1 MRLLQTIK
9 VGPRLAVSFMVLL
22 AFLLAIAASVWGG
35 LARIEQ
41 ATRVIVSEDASKQQA
56 AADLDR
62 YSQSAALLLLQ
73 IVSTPEQAQRVPLY
87 AAMDDANRKS
97 NDVLQRL
104 KALPWSAEQT
114 GALQKLADLRAAY
127 VKAFG
132 NTVDLVEANDPAALA
147 KQYGSQTRPALQ
159 ALLSATADLAAVQ
172 QSHMN
177 AEMADVLSLMGATRG
192 LLLGCCVAAAL
203 AGLLLAWGV
212 TRSIT
217 GPLEHSVAVL
227 SAMARGDLRSRVHA
241 TGKDETAQM
250 LRRMETMQNE
260 LAALVRELRASADVV
275 ADTATSTRGSAAEVA
290 GGVERQQ
297 AEIHQINGVV
307 GAFSA
312 KLDRA
317 AATAGQAQQQARNA
331 ALLADRGQSL
341 IETASREIGL
351 IAGQIR
357 GSAESVDALR
367 QRANSM
373 HDMIE
378 AVTDIAEQTNM
389 LALNAAIEAARAGE
403 MGRGFAVVADEVR
416 NLAARTAQATR
427 EINGVISAM
436 DSQTSDAMS
445 RIEQGQREMARGVAL
460 IGEIVEPLTELKRGA
475 TATVGELDRLT
486 SDIAEQVRESQAI
499 AGSVSEIARSADES
513 LKASQDA
520 RHSSGRLQ
528 EVSAALQAQ
537 MRRFAVDG

>member
-1 MRLLQTIK
+1 MSLLQTIK
-9 VGPRLAVSFMVLL
+9 VGPRLSVSF
-22 AFLLAIAASVWGG
+22 AALLAILLAISASVWSG

-41 ATRVIVSEDASKQQA
+41 SAQAIVNDDASKQQA

-62 YSQSAALLLLQ
+62 HSQNAALLLLQ
-73 IVSTPEQAQRVPLY
+73 IISTPERAQREPLY
-87 AAMDDANRKS
+87 AAMDEANRRASDTLLRMKT
-97 NDVLQRL
+97 
-104 KALPWSAEQT
+104 LPWSAEQA
-114 GALQKLADLRAAY
+114 GSLQKLAELRNAY
-127 VKAFG
+127 AKAFSD
-132 NTVDLVEANDPAALA
+132 TVDLVEANDPAALA
-147 KQYGSQTRPALQ
+147 QQYGGQTRPALQ
-159 ALLSATADLAAVQ
+159 ALLAATAELSAVQ
-172 QSHMN
+172 QKHMN
-177 AEMADVLSLMGATRG
+177 QEMADVLALMATTRG
-192 LLLGCCVAAAL
+192 LLLFCSAAAVL
-203 AGLLLAWGV
+203 TGLLLAWRV

-227 SAMARGDLRSRVHA
+227 GAMARGDLRNRVRA
-241 TGKDETAQM
+241 AGRDETAQM
-250 LRRMETMQNE
+250 LRRMETMQAE

-275 ADTATSTRGSAAEVA
+275 ADSAASTRGSADEVA

-317 AATAGQAQQQARNA
+317 AATAGQAQQQARSA
-331 ALLADRGQSL
+331 AELADRGQRL

-427 EINGVISAM
+427 EINDVISAM
-436 DSQTSDAMS
+436 DAQTSDAMS

-460 IGEIVEPLTELKRGA
+460 IGEIVAPLTELKLGA
-475 TATVGELDRLT
+475 GATVGELDRLT

-499 AGSVSEIARSADES
+499 ADSVSAIARSADES
-513 LKASQDA
+513 LRASQDA
-520 RHSSGRLQ
+520 SRDSGRLQ

-537 MRRFAVDG
+537 MRRFAVDN

>member
-41 ATRVIVSEDASKQQA
+41 STRVIVSEDASKQQA

-73 IVSTPEQAQRVPLY
+73 IVSTPEQSQRVPLY

-97 NDVLQRL
+97 KDALQRL
-104 KALPWSAEQT
+104 QALPWSAEQA

-127 VKAFG
+127 AKAFG
-132 NTVDLVEANDPAALA
+132 DTVDLVEANDPTALA
-147 KQYGSQTRPALQ
+147 KQYGNQTRPALQ
-159 ALLSATADLAAVQ
+159 ALLSATADLAATQ
-172 QSHMN
+172 QKHMN

-203 AGLLLAWGV
+203 AGLLLAWSV

-217 GPLEHSVAVL
+217 RPLAHSVAVL
-227 SAMARGDLRSRVHA
+227 GLMEQGDLRGEVRA
-241 TGKDETAQM
+241 AGNDETAQM
-250 LRRMETMQNE
+250 LRRMGRMQTE
-260 LAALVRELRASADVV
+260 LATLVRELRASADVV
-275 ADTATSTRGSAAEVA
+275 ADTACSTRGSAAEVA

-297 AEIHQINGVV
+297 LEIHQINGVV
-307 GAFSA
+307 GAFAA

-317 AATAGQAQQQARNA
+317 AATADQARQQARKA
-331 ALLADRGQSL
+331 AELADRGQSL
-341 IETASREIGL
+341 IETASREISL
-351 IAGQIR
+351 IAEQIQ

-378 AVTDIAEQTNM
+378 SVTDIAEQTNM

-416 NLAARTAQATR
+416 NLAGRTAQATR
-427 EINGVISAM
+427 EINHVIAAM
-436 DSQTSDAMS
+436 DSQTSEAMA
-445 RIEQGQREMARGVAL
+445 RIQQGHREMARGVAL
-460 IGEIVEPLTELKRGA
+460 ISEIVQPLTELKLGA
-475 TATVGELDRLT
+475 TATVGELDRLAV
-486 SDIAEQVRESQAI
+486 DIEEQVRESQAI
-499 AGSVSEIARSADES
+499 AGSVSKIARSADES

-520 RHSSGRLQ
+520 SLSSGRLQ
-528 EVSAALQAQ
+528 EVSATLQTQ
-537 MRRFAVDG
+537 MRRFVVDN

>member
-1 MRLLQTIK
+1 MRQLQTIK
-9 VGPRLAVSFMVLL
+9 VGPRLAVSFTVLL
-22 AFLLAIAASVWGG
+22 AILLAISASVWSG
-35 LARIEQ
+35 LAHIEQ
-41 ATRVIVSEDASKQQA
+41 AARVIVDEDASKQQA

-62 YSQSAALLLLQ
+62 HSQSAALLLLQ
-73 IVSTPEQAQRVPLY
+73 IVATPERPQRVPLY
-87 AAMDDANRKS
+87 AAMDEANHKANDA
-97 NDVLQRL
+97 LQKL
-104 KALPWSAEQT
+104 KALPWRSAQAGT
-114 GALQKLADLRAAY
+114 LQNLADLRAAY
-127 VKAFG
+127 LKAFG
-132 NTVDLVEANDPAALA
+132 ETVDLVEADDPAALA

-159 ALLSATADLAAVQ
+159 ALLAATAELSAAQ

-177 AEMADVLSLMGATRG
+177 AEMAEVLSLMGATRG
-192 LLLGCCVAAAL
+192 LLLAFSSAAVL
-203 AGLLLAWGV
+203 IGLLLAWAV

-217 GPLEHSVAVL
+217 GPLAHSVTVL
-227 SAMARGDLRSRVHA
+227 GAMARGDLRSRVRA
-241 TGKDETAQM
+241 DGRDETAQM
-250 LRRMETMQNE
+250 LRQMETMQSG
-260 LAALVRELRASADVV
+260 LAQLVKELRASADVV
-275 ADTATSTRGSAAEVA
+275 ADTAAATRGSAAEVA

-317 AATAGQAQQQARNA
+317 AATAGQAQQQARSA
-331 ALLADRGQSL
+331 AQLADRGQSL

-427 EINGVISAM
+427 EVNQVISDM
-436 DSQTSDAMS
+436 DAQTSDAMA

-460 IGEIVEPLTELKRGA
+460 IGEIVAPLTELKQGA
-475 TATVGELDRLT
+475 TATVGELDRLAT
-486 SDIAEQVRESQAI
+486 DIAEQVRESQAI

-520 RHSSGRLQ
+520 RHGSGRLQ

-537 MRRFAVDG
+537 MRRFVVDG

>member
-1 MRLLQTIK
+1 MRLLQKIK

-22 AFLLAIAASVWGG
+22 AFLLAIASSVWAG

-73 IVSTPEQAQRVPLY
+73 IVSTPDQPQRVPLY
-87 AAMDDANRKS
+87 AAMDEASHKANTA
-97 NDVLQRL
+97 LQRL
-104 KALPWSAEQT
+104 KALPWSGEQA
-114 GALQKLADLRAAY
+114 GALQRLAELRTAY
-127 VKAFG
+127 SKAFS

-147 KQYGSQTRPALQ
+147 RQYGSQTRPALQ
-159 ALLSATADLAAVQ
+159 ALLGATAELAAAQ
-172 QSHMN
+172 QNHMN

-192 LLLGCCVAAAL
+192 LLLGCCIAAVL
-203 AGLLLAWGV
+203 AGLLLAWSV

-217 GPLEHSVAVL
+217 RPLEHSVAVL
-227 SAMARGDLRSRVHA
+227 GSMAQGDLRSEVHA
-241 TGKDETAQM
+241 AGNDETAQM
-250 LRRMETMQNE
+250 LRRMAQMQDE
-260 LAALVRELRASADVV
+260 LAALVRELRASADIV
-275 ADTATSTRGSAAEVA
+275 ADTASATRGSAAEVA

-317 AATAGQAQQQARNA
+317 ATTADQARRQARNA
-331 ALLADRGQSL
+331 ADLADQGQKL
-341 IETASREIGL
+341 IETASHEIGL
-351 IAGQIR
+351 IAGKIQ
-357 GSAESVDALR
+357 GSAESVDTLR

-373 HDMIE
+373 HGMIE
-378 AVTDIAEQTNM
+378 AVTSIAEQTNM

-427 EINGVISAM
+427 EINEVIAAM
-436 DSQTSDAMS
+436 DNQTSEAMG
-445 RIEQGQREMARGVAL
+445 RIEQGQREMARGVTL
-460 IGEIVEPLTELKRGA
+460 IGEIIEPLTELKRGA
-475 TATVGELDRLT
+475 TATVGELERLAA
-486 SDIAEQVRESQAI
+486 DIEEQVRESQSI
-499 AGSVSEIARSADES
+499 AGSVSAIARSADES

-520 RHSSGRLQ
+520 SLSSGRLQ
-528 EVSAALQAQ
+528 EVSATLQTQ
-537 MRRFAVDG
+537 IRRFVVDR

>member
-1 MRLLQTIK
+1 
-9 VGPRLAVSFMVLL
+9 
-22 AFLLAIAASVWGG
+22 
-35 LARIEQ
+35 
-41 ATRVIVSEDASKQQA
+41 
-56 AADLDR
+56 
-62 YSQSAALLLLQ
+62 
-73 IVSTPEQAQRVPLY
+73 
-87 AAMDDANRKS
+87 
-97 NDVLQRL
+97 
-104 KALPWSAEQT
+104 
-114 GALQKLADLRAAY
+114 
-127 VKAFG
+127 
-132 NTVDLVEANDPAALA
+132 
-147 KQYGSQTRPALQ
+147 
-159 ALLSATADLAAVQ
+159 
-172 QSHMN
+172 
-177 AEMADVLSLMGATRG
+177 
-192 LLLGCCVAAAL
+192 
-203 AGLLLAWGV
+203 
-212 TRSIT
+212 
-217 GPLEHSVAVL
+217 
-227 SAMARGDLRSRVHA
+227 
-241 TGKDETAQM
+241 
-250 LRRMETMQNE
+250 
-260 LAALVRELRASADVV
+260 
-275 ADTATSTRGSAAEVA
+275 
-290 GGVERQQ
+290 
-297 AEIHQINGVV
+297 
-307 GAFSA
+307 
-312 KLDRA
+312 
-317 AATAGQAQQQARNA
+317 
-331 ALLADRGQSL
+331 
-341 IETASREIGL
+341 
-351 IAGQIR
+351 
-357 GSAESVDALR
+357 
-367 QRANSM
+367 M